1 MKYMKNIEK
10 AVYQYLKE
18 RNWDKNKP
26 SDIAKSICIEAAEL
40 LEVFQWGNCNIEE
53 TKNNK
58 EKMEEIKKELA
69 DVFIYGLNM
78 SVLLGLDTKKI
89 IIEKINYINKK
100 YPASLVKKDNTDNF
114 GFLNNS
120 YYLKIKR
127 RDRINNKKL
136 IKK

>member
-1 MKYMKNIEK
+1 MKNIEK

>member
-1 MKYMKNIEK
+1 
-10 AVYQYLKE
+10 
-18 RNWDKNKP
+18 
-26 SDIAKSICIEAAEL
+26 
-40 LEVFQWGNCNIEE
+40 
-53 TKNNK
+53 
-58 EKMEEIKKELA
+58 MEEIKKELA